1 MVNKKTPNYEP
12 TNSEILK
19 AVIDGFEKTEH
30 RFVAIENRMDG
41 FEKRMCG
48 LEARIDGFE
57 DRISGLE
64 DRIGGLE
71 ERMERGFYLLR
82 IDINAL
88 QHHLPPIDIPKLY
101 EDVQNIKLKIGMK

>member
-19 AVIDGFEKTEH
+19 AVINGFQKTER
-30 RFVAIENRMDG
+30 RFVEIENRMDG

-48 LEARIDGFE
+48 LEARIDGLE
-57 DRISGLE
+57 DRIGGLE

-71 ERMERGFYLLR
+71 IRMERGFYLLR
-82 IDINAL
+82 VDINSL
-88 QHHLPPIDIPKLY
+88 QTHLPPVDITQLY